1 MANGWTPERRAR
13 QAELISSWRP
23 WERSTGPRTAEGK
36 ARASLN
42 AYRGA
47 KRAGTRALMRALQEL
62 LDEQADD
69 LKRMS

>member
-1 MANGWTPERRAR
+1 MCNGWTPERRAR
-13 QAELISSWRP
+13 QAERIRAWRP

-47 KRAGTRALMRALQEL
+47 KRSETRALMRALSEL
-62 LDEQADD
+62 LGEQADD
-69 LKRMS
+69 LKRMR